1 MKLNRSK
8 KKTKRNRFEKMR
20 MESSRNKYWNIFAGD
35 DQFKTN
41 LFLEFEK
48 PSMKR
53 KYEKDMSIRLKY
65 TLNSFIIIYIL
76 LTMLLT
82 NIGMV
87 AVLLYISLGV
97 TLFY

>member
-35 DQFKTN
+35 DHFKTN

>member
-1 MKLNRSK
+1 
-8 KKTKRNRFEKMR
+8 
-20 MESSRNKYWNIFAGD
+20 
-35 DQFKTN
+35 
-41 LFLEFEK
+41 LEFEK